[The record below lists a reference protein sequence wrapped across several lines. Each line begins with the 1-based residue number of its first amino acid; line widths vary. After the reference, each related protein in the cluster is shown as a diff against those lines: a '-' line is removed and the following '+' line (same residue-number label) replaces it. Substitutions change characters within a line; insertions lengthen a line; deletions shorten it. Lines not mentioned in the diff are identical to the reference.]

1 MRLYNL
7 LFCSLNSSGYKGW
20 CIKLKSPDL
29 FSLMTDELTDWLT
42 AAFHIIDMNMHN
54 VYQEHTVYYIRLR
67 DIIFS
72 AFF

>member
-1 MRLYNL
+1 
-7 LFCSLNSSGYKGW
+7 
-20 CIKLKSPDL
+20 
-29 FSLMTDELTDWLT
+29 MTDELTDWLT